1 MRVRGCVSASLSV
14 CIMSVFLCEGV
25 ILVRERKLS
34 IVIFLHKVDFLLHIL
49 LMATQDVAF
58 IFRHVDL
65 TEAQNIFSL
74 QLMQLV

>member
-1 MRVRGCVSASLSV
+1 
-14 CIMSVFLCEGV
+14 
-25 ILVRERKLS
+25 
-34 IVIFLHKVDFLLHIL
+34 
-49 LMATQDVAF
+49 MATQDVAL